1 MIMKKAKVNMTMTDA
16 LKAKAIKLHSTSIP
30 SPTGRVSKTEKLE
43 DGTPKPITP
52 TLYFDKPVEVEGKLV
67 PSQKSTLYTPNKE
80 EAAELKAN
88 VDGCESVMLDGA
100 GKYDPDNKLHFRF
113 LKSALDPDGSDMA
126 EIKTIKG
133 KLKAMNELAKIKAEL
148 KAITSTY
155 ILGLPKDDKSM
166 IADKLAELTAVALSI
181 LRNTAVDEADE
192 PLFG

>member
-1 MIMKKAKVNMTMTDA
+1 MKKAKVSMTMTDA

-52 TLYFDKPVEVEGKLV
+52 TLYFDMPVEVEGKLV
-67 PSQKSTLYTPNKE
+67 PSKKSTLYTPNKE

-113 LKSALDPDGSDMA
+113 LKSAFDPDGSDMA

-133 KLKAMNELAKIKAEL
+133 KLKAMNELAKIRDDL
-148 KAITSTY
+148 KAITSQYIMGLTTY
-155 ILGLPKDDKSM
+155 NKSM
-166 IADKLAELTAVALSI
+166 IADKLAEMTAVTLSI
-181 LRNTAVDEADE
+181 LRNDVIDEEDE
-192 PLFG
+192 PMFS

>member
-1 MIMKKAKVNMTMTDA
+1 MKKAKVSMTMTSE
-16 LKAKAIKLHSTSIP
+16 LKAKAVKLWSMSIP
-30 SPTGRVSKTEKLE
+30 SPTGRTSDKELDK
-43 DGTPKPITP
+43 DGNPKPITP

-67 PSQKSTLYTPNKE
+67 PSKKSTLYTPNKE

-113 LKSALDPDGSDMA
+113 LKSALDGSDMA